1 MSDGWT
7 DRKGRTLL
15 NFLVYCPKGTMFIKS
30 LDASKHIKDAAT
42 IYESLDGFIQEIGV
56 QNVVQVITDN
66 AANYVSAGKMLME
79 RHPTLFWTPCA
90 AHCLD
95 LLLEDM
101 RKLSFIKEA
110 VDMARSI
117 PKFIYNHAFVLS
129 LMRRFT
135 RNKELQRPAI
145 TRFATT
151 FITLQ
156 SLLRCQFELKQMFVS
171 DDWRNCRY
179 NRRHDGKA
187 IAKMVYSKTFWHGV
201 EEACAVS
208 EPIVKVLR
216 LVDGEKPAMPYLYE
230 GMDRAKE
237 AIRSYYA
244 DKGSVGLDMQMMLW
258 DVIDS
263 RWAGMLHRPIHAAEL
278 FLNPAFSYKCNF
290 DFDGEVMEGLH
301 FCIQR
306 MVPDPELRS
315 KINREIQS
323 YRDCV
328 GLFGFD
334 DAIRERTLFMPH
346 IWWQS
351 YGARAPNLQKLT
363 IRILSQTCS
372 SLGCERNWSVFEKT
386 HAKKRNRV
394 ESEEPILEESPSWLE
409 LVADDPLE
417 QGQQEEDSE
426 SEEQQHLEEE
436 QEEEEEDTAGA
447 SASTPS
453 AIDIGEHS
461 PIPSTHYLTLGA
473 EAGSRLS
480 TTRGRP
486 GKQHIMFSR
495 KRGRGQ

>member
-7 DRKGRTLL
+7 DRKGTTLL
-15 NFLVYCPKGTMFIKS
+15 NFLVHCPKGTMFIKS
-30 LDASKHIKDAAT
+30 LDASEHIKDAAT
-42 IYESLDGFIQEIGV
+42 ICELLDGFIREIGV

-66 AANYVSAGKMLME
+66 AANYVSAGRMFME

-101 RKLSFIKEA
+101 GKLSFIKEA

-135 RNKELQRPAI
+135 RNKELRRPTI

-151 FITLQ
+151 FIALQ

-179 NRRHDGKA
+179 NRRLDGKA
-187 IAKMVYSKTFWHGV
+187 IAKMVYSETFWHGV
-201 EEACAVS
+201 EEACVVS

-216 LVDGEKPAMPYLYE
+216 LVDGEKPVMPYLYE

-237 AIRSYYA
+237 AIHSYYA
-244 DKGSVGLDMQMMLW
+244 DKGSAGLDRQMMLW

-263 RWAGMLHRPIHAAEL
+263 RWIGMLHRPIHAATL
-278 FLNPAFSYKCNF
+278 FLNPTFSYKCNF

-301 FCIQR
+301 SCIQR
-306 MVPDPELRS
+306 MVPDLELRS

-323 YRDCV
+323 YQDCV
-328 GLFGFD
+328 GLFGFFD
-334 DAIRERTLFMPH
+334 DAIRERALFMPH
-346 IWWQS
+346 IWWRS
-351 YGARAPNLQKLT
+351 YGARAPNLQKLA

-372 SLGCERNWSVFEKT
+372 SSGCERNWSVFEKI
-386 HAKKRNRV
+386 HAKKRNRLEFARLNDSVYVHYNIRLRVRQIESPMDPDAISLDNIDVLSPWRV
-394 ESEEPILEESPSWLE
+394 ETEEPILEESPSWLE
-409 LVADDPLE
+409 PVADDPLE
-417 QGQQEEDSE
+417 
-426 SEEQQHLEEE
+426 
-436 QEEEEEDTAGA
+436 
-447 SASTPS
+447 
-453 AIDIGEHS
+453 
-461 PIPSTHYLTLGA
+461 
-473 EAGSRLS
+473 
-480 TTRGRP
+480 
-486 GKQHIMFSR
+486 
-495 KRGRGQ
+495 

>member
-1 MSDGWT
+1 
-7 DRKGRTLL
+7 
-15 NFLVYCPKGTMFIKS
+15 
-30 LDASKHIKDAAT
+30 
-42 IYESLDGFIQEIGV
+42 
-56 QNVVQVITDN
+56 
-66 AANYVSAGKMLME
+66 MLME

-101 RKLSFIKEA
+101 GKISFIKEA

-135 RNKELQRPAI
+135 RNKELRRPAI

-156 SLLRCQFELKQMFVS
+156 PLLRCQFELKQMFVS

-179 NRRHDGKA
+179 NRRPDGKA
-187 IAKMVYSKTFWHGV
+187 IAKMVYSKTFWRGV

-208 EPIVKVLR
+208 EPIVKILR

-244 DKGSVGLDMQMMLW
+244 DKGSAGLDRQMMLW

-263 RWAGMLHRPIHAAEL
+263 RWTGMLHRPIHAAAL

-301 FCIQR
+301 SCIQR
-306 MVPDPELRS
+306 MVPDPDLCN
-315 KINREIQS
+315 KIIREIQS
-323 YRDCV
+323 YQDCV

-346 IWWQS
+346 IWWRS
-351 YGARAPNLQKLT
+351 YGERAPNLQKLA

-372 SLGCERNWSVFEKT
+372 SLGCERNWSVFEKI
-386 HAKKRNRV
+386 HAKKRNKYNFELKPSVEQLNLLLEFARLNDLVYVHYNIRLRVRQIESPMDPDAISLDNIDVLSPWRV

-409 LVADDPLE
+409 PVADDPLE

-436 QEEEEEDTAGA
+436 
-447 SASTPS
+447 
-453 AIDIGEHS
+453 
-461 PIPSTHYLTLGA
+461 
-473 EAGSRLS
+473 
-480 TTRGRP
+480 
-486 GKQHIMFSR
+486 
-495 KRGRGQ
+495 